1 MEKRALIIFTRMPA
15 PGRTKTR
22 LMPYLTPVQ
31 CARLHECFLKDIA
44 KMCPGTGADIFVC
57 CTSLETEKS
66 GRLSAGGKDGSYES
80 TGDTAGV
87 LRKIFGQTAEYYE
100 QTGDGLGERMLLAIR
115 EVLERGYE
123 RCVLI
128 GTDVPEVKSQDIR
141 QAFDILHRKDVVF
154 GPTADGGYY
163 LVGMKSPR
171 KEVFEKQT
179 YGHGSVLQN
188 TVRALCRAGIS
199 VGIGRTHHDID
210 QEEDLRAFCDRM
222 RGSRAL
228 QRTETGKYLLRNR
241 SISVIVPIYNEE
253 KTIRPLLTA
262 LGRLRDRCEII
273 LVDGGSTDRT
283 LEYIGEDFRLL
294 HSEKGRARQMN
305 LGAEESTG
313 DILFFLHCDS
323 ELPDKP
329 LEQIRYVMKDYRVGC
344 FGIAF
349 HSAHF
354 FLFTCRVISNHRIKD
369 RNVVFGDQGIFIDR
383 ELFFDM
389 GMFPELPIMEDY
401 QFSLSLKE
409 RGEKIGI
416 TKKRIYTSDRR
427 FRGGTILKLKE
438 MWKMNRLRKKYRDG
452 VSIEEIARMYKDVR

>member
-1 MEKRALIIFTRMPA
+1 MEKRALIIFTRVPA

-171 KEVFEKQT
+171 KEVFAVS
-179 YGHGSVLQN
+179 Y
-188 TVRALCRAGIS
+188 
-199 VGIGRTHHDID
+199 TH
-210 QEEDLRAFCDRM
+210 LT
-222 RGSRAL
+222 L
-228 QRTETGKYLLRNR
+228 
-241 SISVIVPIYNEE
+241 P
-253 KTIRPLLTA
+253 TIR
-262 LGRLRDRCEII
+262 
-273 LVDGGSTDRT
+273 LV
-283 LEYIGEDFRLL
+283 
-294 HSEKGRARQMN
+294 
-305 LGAEESTG
+305 
-313 DILFFLHCDS
+313 
-323 ELPDKP
+323 
-329 LEQIRYVMKDYRVGC
+329 
-344 FGIAF
+344 
-349 HSAHF
+349 
-354 FLFTCRVISNHRIKD
+354 
-369 RNVVFGDQGIFIDR
+369 
-383 ELFFDM
+383 
-389 GMFPELPIMEDY
+389 
-401 QFSLSLKE
+401 
-409 RGEKIGI
+409 
-416 TKKRIYTSDRR
+416 
-427 FRGGTILKLKE
+427 
-438 MWKMNRLRKKYRDG
+438 
-452 VSIEEIARMYKDVR
+452 